1 MKVFICADL
10 EGVGCVVRS
19 EHTSPGGREYD
30 RARRFFTAEVNAAVD
45 AACAAGATDVLV
57 ADSHN
62 VGLNL
67 LPEMLDDRARLVMGG
82 PRPLAMVEGI
92 QEGFDA
98 VLFVGAH
105 VMAGTPDAAIPHI
118 FHGRV
123 AELRVNGLRIGEMG
137 LNALLAGYYNAPVVF
152 VSGDEAACVEAKILL
167 PNVESVAVKRGVG
180 SYAAIS
186 HPPSRCVELIAAGVS
201 RALARRQQCKPL
213 HVTAPVRLEARFT
226 TASGADRAARLPG
239 AVREDA
245 MEVSYTA
252 QDMLEAFKAFNTM
265 ADEVESVPFI

>member
-1 MKVFICADL
+1 MKVFVCADL

-45 AACAAGATDVLV
+45 AAFSAGATDVLV

-67 LPEMLDDRARLVMGG
+67 LPELLDARARLVLGG

-105 VMAGTPDAAIPHI
+105 VMSGTPDAAIPHI

-123 AELRVNGLRIGEMG
+123 AELRVNDLRIGEMG
-137 LNALLAGYYNAPVVF
+137 LNALLVGHYNAPVVF
-152 VSGDEAACVEAKILL
+152 VSGDEAACAEAKNLL
-167 PNVESVAVKRGVG
+167 PGVECVAVKRGVG
-180 SYAAIS
+180 AYAAIS
-186 HPPSRCVELIAAGVS
+186 HVPSRCVELIAAGV
-201 RALARRQQCKPL
+201 RQALARKEQCRPL
-213 HVTAPVRLEARFT
+213 RTTEPVQLRVRFT

-239 AVREDA
+239 AVREEP

-252 QDMLEAFKAFNTM
+252 KDMLEAFKAFNTM
-265 ADEVESVPFI
+265 ADEVEAVPFI